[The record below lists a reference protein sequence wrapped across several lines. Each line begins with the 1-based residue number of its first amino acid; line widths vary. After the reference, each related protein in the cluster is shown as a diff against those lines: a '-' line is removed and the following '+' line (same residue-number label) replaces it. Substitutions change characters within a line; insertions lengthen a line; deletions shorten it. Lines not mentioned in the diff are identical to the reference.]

1 MRSMLVSNHR
11 ADTIMMTVPITKIIM
26 SIVSQPGT
34 RFAGLVMAWNL
45 RDLHSPT
52 RLSEKL

>member
-26 SIVSQPGT
+26 SIVSQRGT